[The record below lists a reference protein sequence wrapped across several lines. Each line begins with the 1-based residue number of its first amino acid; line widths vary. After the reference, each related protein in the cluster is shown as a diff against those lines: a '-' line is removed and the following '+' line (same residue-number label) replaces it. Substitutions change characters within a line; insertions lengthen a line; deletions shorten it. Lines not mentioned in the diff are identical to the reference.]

1 MYIDT
6 YTSRC
11 KIFKQIPQGSKVLEI
26 GVGSG
31 RLANLLS
38 MRKKCIVYCV
48 EKEPAMA
55 SIAKN
60 KCAEIL
66 NMDIE
71 TNELPYSTYFFDF
84 IVLGN
89 VLEHTKEPYKI
100 LIKLKKY
107 LSNEGFLIYSVPNIV
122 NWHSRMTIFLG
133 KFEYAE
139 SGVFDKTHLRFY
151 NLKSAKKLAEDAGY
165 SITWLDATPSIYIF
179 KERLNFLWYALS
191 KLWMNLFA
199 DEFIIKAKKPMNTW
213 DYSFCSTQGLSA
225 L

>member
-11 KIFKQIPQGSKVLEI
+11 KIFKFVPIGSKVLEI

-38 MRKKCIVYCV
+38 MRKKCLVYCV

-55 SIAKN
+55 SIARN
-60 KCAEIL
+60 KCVEML

-71 TNELPYSTYFFDF
+71 TDELPYSDGFFDC

-89 VLEHTKEPYKI
+89 VLEHMKEPSKI
-100 LIKLKKY
+100 LSNLKKY
-107 LSNEGFLIYSVPNIV
+107 LADDGFLIYSVPNIV
-122 NWHSRMTIFLG
+122 NWHSRMTIFFG
-133 KFEYAE
+133 KFEYE
-139 SGVFDKTHLRFY
+139 DSGVFDRTHLRFY
-151 NLKSAKKLAEDAGY
+151 NLNSAKKLAEDSGY
-165 SITWLDATPSIYIF
+165 EITWLDVTPSIYLF
-179 KERLNFLWYALS
+179 KEKLNFLWYAAA

-199 DEFIIKAKKPMNTW
+199 DEFIIQARKA
-213 DYSFCSTQGLSA
+213 
-225 L
+225 